1 MKDLAALENG
11 NENALAQIY
20 TTNLNEHISKLCFS
34 PMFQKHSEMATHLL
48 VVVQNRVPKFHKF

>member
-20 TTNLNEHISKLCFS
+20 TTKLNEQISKL
-34 PMFQKHSEMATHLL
+34 
-48 VVVQNRVPKFHKF
+48 